1 MIKARV
7 EHTATLLADG
17 RVLAVGGVTADSEPA
32 ASTEVYDASSSA
44 WTAAGNLA
52 EARRHH
58 TATLL
63 TDGSVLVTGGNSLGA
78 AESII
83 AMASAERYDP
93 GTASWSGAG
102 QMLAGRVN
110 HTATLLSD
118 GTVLVAGGEIAA
130 GEGFRRLASAE
141 RYDPRTGSWTATGR
155 MVGARAYHTA
165 ILLPDDKVLVAGG
178 FDDGD
183 DLASAELYDPRTGTW
198 AATGTMLLGRVSH
211 QVAQLPD
218 GKVLVVGGMSRSSN
232 GELASAEMYDP
243 QTGSWTA
250 AGQMTSARF
259 RHTATMLGDG
269 SVLVAGGRLGDEGLA
284 SAELYDP
291 RSGAWAATAT
301 MIDTRS
307 DHAATLLPDGTV
319 LLVGGYQR
327 LDQLVEAAVS
337 YYPATGS

>member
-1 MIKARV
+1 MIEARV
-7 EHTATLLADG
+7 EHTATLMADG
-17 RVLAVGGVTADSEPA
+17 RVLAVGGVTANSEPA
-32 ASTEVYDASSSA
+32 ASTEVYDAASGA
-44 WTAAGNLA
+44 WTASGNLA

-83 AMASAERYDP
+83 AMASAERYHP
-93 GTASWSGAG
+93 VTASWSGAG

-141 RYDPRTGSWTATGR
+141 RYDPRTGSWTATGS

-165 ILLPDDKVLVAGG
+165 ILLPDDTVLVAGG
-178 FDDGD
+178 FEAD

-198 AATGTMLLGRVSH
+198 ATTGTMLLGRVSH
-211 QVAQLPD
+211 QVAPLPD
-218 GKVLVVGGMSRSSN
+218 GKVLVTGGMSRSSN

-250 AGQMTSARF
+250 AGQMTRARF
-259 RHTATMLGDG
+259 RHTATMLPDG

-291 RSGAWAATAT
+291 RSGARAATAT

-307 DHAATLLPDGTV
+307 DHEATLLPDGTV

-327 LDQLVEAAVS
+327 LDQLVEAAVL